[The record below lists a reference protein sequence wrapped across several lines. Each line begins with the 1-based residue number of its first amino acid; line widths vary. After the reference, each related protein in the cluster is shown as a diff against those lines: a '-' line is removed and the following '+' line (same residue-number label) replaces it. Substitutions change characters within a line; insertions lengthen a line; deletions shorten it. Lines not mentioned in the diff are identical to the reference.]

1 MIKKKKYD
9 YFQTFQLMSEY
20 ACNAAIELM
29 NEFKN
34 YCPDEID
41 IHLQKMHRLE
51 KDADARRCNIM
62 QALAKD
68 FRPPLEREDIVALS
82 NALDDVVDMVED
94 ISIGLY
100 IYHVREIPE
109 IAMAYSKVVL
119 MCCDAVK
126 EIMKEFEKLQYNDN
140 IMDAIKRVNHLEE
153 EGDTLFA
160 KTTRELFSDEEA
172 NAVSVIRWKSMYGRL
187 EKACDACEKV
197 GYLVE
202 SIILKQS

>member
-9 YFQTFQLMSEY
+9 YFQTFQLMSEH
-20 ACNAAIELM
+20 ACNAAMELM
-29 NEFKN
+29 GEFKN
-34 YCPDEID
+34 YHPEGINV
-41 IHLQKMHRLE
+41 HLQKMHRLE
-51 KDADARRCNIM
+51 KEADVRRFDIM

-68 FRPPLEREDIVALS
+68 FRPPLEREDIVELS

-100 IYHVREIPE
+100 IYHVKEIPE

-126 EIMKEFEKLQYNDN
+126 EIMNEFEKLQYNDS
-140 IMDAIKRVNHLEE
+140 IMNAIKRVNHLEE

-160 KTTRELFSDEEA
+160 KTTRELFSDESLDA
-172 NAVSVIRWKSMYGRL
+172 ISVIRWKSMYGRL